1 MAMIAALKRCTTQ
14 NLTDDRSAKALR
26 HPNFYD
32 GQFFSDLRCATQ
44 NQTTR
49 RGFPQPAKQSA

>member
-26 HPNFYD
+26 HPKSYD
-32 GQFFSDLRCATQ
+32 GQFS
-44 NQTTR
+44 
-49 RGFPQPAKQSA
+49 QPALRYPKSDNAVRFSANCQASA